1 MNLIKNSY
9 CSYCGKQFSLTE
21 KFPKKCITC
30 LNVTYVNPLPGVV
43 SMIRVWK
50 NSSAL
55 DYGFLIIKRNIEP
68 HIGGWAFPGGYVDA
82 DETWQEAASRELQEE
97 VGLKIDPNG
106 IDLFDVKSASNGN
119 IIIFNTTHKRNIYEN
134 DINFILNDEVSDIDL
149 IYSPIE
155 LAFPTHTQAFKDY
168 CERLQ
173 FRIDMIAPLHGH
185 Q

>member
-1 MNLIKNSY
+1 MDFRYCKYCGHPLDFINLNEHMQCKY
-9 CSYCGKQFSLTE
+9 CSNFNYS
-21 KFPKKCITC
+21 
-30 LNVTYVNPLPGVV
+30 NPLPGVV

-55 DYGFLIIKRNIEP
+55 DYGFIIIKRNIDP
-68 HIGGWAFPGGYVDA
+68 HKGSWAFPGGFIDGNG
-82 DETWQEAASRELQEE
+82 ETWQEAASRELQEE

-134 DINFILNDEVSDIDL
+134 DINFIPNDEVSDIDL

-155 LAFPTHTQAFKDY
+155 LAFPTHTKAFKDY
-168 CERLQ
+168 VDHLQ
-173 FRIDMIAPLHGH
+173 FRIDMGSSIGRH